1 VLPCCRS
8 FPSTAVGLHWL
19 PTVLHYPAWT
29 FFRHKQQRVDN
40 TKEKLDN
47 LQQYLVRML
56 SLTLISVLTIDGRD
70 GAVTEAVEMEFD
82 QIRRNIISVV
92 DLFLRTCYICC
103 LVSDFLNNMG
113 SFNIPSLQ
121 LCCHYCVAL
130 I

>member
-1 VLPCCRS
+1 
-8 FPSTAVGLHWL
+8 
-19 PTVLHYPAWT
+19 
-29 FFRHKQQRVDN
+29 VDN

-70 GAVTEAVEMEFD
+70 GAVTEAVEMELIKFEET
-82 QIRRNIISVV
+82 
-92 DLFLRTCYICC
+92 LFQLSTFFFGRVIFAVWTATC
-103 LVSDFLNNMG
+103 LNNMG
-113 SFNIPSLQ
+113 SFNIPSLL